1 MTQISQQSLDF
12 LSLVSRAAVAN
23 PFSAERDAIDRQLLS
38 LLPRKRGEKEIVTAI
53 ATEAEQILQTVLT
66 HGDRQNLRNNPDTMQ
81 VISDAGLFAVFHKY
95 MHKFD
100 EHIKRQDST
109 PGQSLTL
116 AFTDDV
122 LHDLRRFQ
130 IDTPFEHAIALFF
143 QMRRAFFFVH
153 KHVGGQSEPVRLLQE
168 QLWRTLFTHDLR
180 FYMKN
185 LYSSMEPFSI
195 LLLGE
200 TGVGKSQA
208 AAALGRSA
216 YIPFDL
222 KTQSFVASFRD
233 IHLSANI
240 SEYPETLIESELFGH
255 KKGSFTGALENYAG
269 LLGRTHANGMLF
281 LDEIG
286 ELSTPVQVKL
296 LRVLQ
301 ERNYSPVGSHETRRF
316 SGRLISATNAQ
327 LMSRIERGEF
337 RSDLY
342 YRLSSD
348 VIELPTLKARL
359 TSDSKELK
367 RLTDRV
373 LSRLL
378 NSSAPNE
385 VDRVSDLVVPLIP
398 KDHHW
403 PGNLREFEQC
413 VRSILLHGRFERSAV
428 KSQHPRHTS
437 GRTEHLDAWL
447 GVRWTADEMLS
458 EYARTA
464 YEQLGTF
471 DKVAQRLEID
481 WRTVKKWVNSQK
493 M

>member
-1 MTQISQQSLDF
+1 MTQFSDTSLDF
-12 LSLVSRAAVAN
+12 LSLISQAAVAN
-23 PFSAERDAIDRQLLS
+23 PFSAERDAIDKHLMS
-38 LLPRKRGEKEIVTAI
+38 LLPKKRNEKEVVTAI
-53 ATEAEQILQTVLT
+53 ALEAERILNTWRTTKNAHDLT
-66 HGDRQNLRNNPDTMQ
+66 NNPVARQ

-95 MHKFD
+95 MGQFD
-100 EHIKRQDST
+100 EHISRQDSA
-109 PGQSLTL
+109 PGQNLTL
-116 AFTDDV
+116 SFADDIQR
-122 LHDLRRFQ
+122 DLRQFE
-130 IDTPFEHAIALFF
+130 IESTSEHAIALFF
-143 QMRRAFFFVH
+143 QMRRAFFFIN
-153 KHVGGQSEPVRLLQE
+153 KYVGGHSRPVRSLQE
-168 QLWRTLFTHDLR
+168 QLWRTLFTYDLR
-180 FYMKN
+180 LYMKN
-185 LYSSMEPFSI
+185 LYSSMESFSI

-216 YIPFDL
+216 YIPFSS
-222 KTQSFVASFRD
+222 KTQSFAASFLD

-255 KKGSFTGALENYAG
+255 KKGSFTGALDNYAG
-269 LLGRTHANGMLF
+269 LLGRTHPNGMLF

-301 ERNYSPVGSHETRRF
+301 ERQYSPVGSHESRRF
-316 SGRLISATNAQ
+316 SGRLISATNAE

-337 RSDLY
+337 RPDLY

-359 TSDSKELK
+359 SSDAKELR
-367 RLTDRV
+367 RLTVRV
-373 LSRLL
+373 LGRLL
-378 NSSAPNE
+378 SWSTPAE
-385 VDRVSDLVVPLIP
+385 IERVSETIAPMIP

-413 VRSILLHGRFERSAV
+413 VRSILLHGQFERHAPDMRASHRTSARNE
-428 KSQHPRHTS
+428 PF
-437 GRTEHLDAWL
+437 DAWQS
-447 GVRWTADEMLS
+447 VKWTADEMLS
-458 EYARTA
+458 AYARRA
-464 YEQLGTF
+464 YEKLGTF

-481 WRTVKKWVNSQK
+481 WRTVKKWVSSQK